1 MYAKKEAPGAQYPR
15 GDKNSI
21 LAYPMSQPGITTRA
35 VRPTECRCYI
45 KEETPFMA
53 QRVRKRY
60 RGQYALRLPYNSPFQ
75 QHFTQGFLLCS
86 GGSIHHLE
94 EIVNTKINIFLFI
107 GGSAAAVVGAD
118 ITPARSTKHPFGCL
132 CRVDVLVEPYRHIIP
147 VIPPECRFFRR
158 HLWQSGC
165 AAPGTYAATAQYPP
179 AASADAPMP
188 PG

>member
-94 EIVNTKINIFLFI
+94 EIVNTQINIFLFI

-118 ITPARSTKHPFGCL
+118 NIRPQHKASLRMLVPGRL
-132 CRVDVLVEPYRHIIP
+132 PVEPYRHIIP
-147 VIPPECRFFRR
+147 AIPPIYRFFRR

-165 AAPGTYAATAQYPP
+165 AVPGTYAATAQYPP

>member
-94 EIVNTKINIFLFI
+94 EIVNTQINIFLSNYAF
-107 GGSAAAVVGAD
+107 A
-118 ITPARSTKHPFGCL
+118 ARSALGAPFG
-132 CRVDVLVEPYRHIIP
+132 
-147 VIPPECRFFRR
+147 
-158 HLWQSGC
+158 G
-165 AAPGTYAATAQYPP
+165 AAEQTR
-179 AASADAPMP
+179 S
-188 PG
+188 